1 MATSIADEGRAAG
14 KGSGVILGTALLT
27 TTVATV
33 LVGICII
40 VVGAPPGFSVHPSRL
55 RPEPC
60 SAAGGRQ
67 QLPTAD
73 PARCQTLSPEV

>member
-1 MATSIADEGRAAG
+1 MATSIADEGKAAG

-40 VVGAPPGFSVHPSRL
+40 LVGA
-55 RPEPC
+55 
-60 SAAGGRQ
+60 
-67 QLPTAD
+67 LPQGCMWQGVMHAHVWQATA
-73 PARCQTLSPEV
+73 L